1 MNHIHAKLFRRL
13 LIVAGILSANNM
25 MSYAQAPVQ
34 VTTTAVP
41 FLQITPDTRAGGMAN
56 MGIATSADADA
67 MFHNL
72 SKSVLNEDKGNISLN
87 YTPWLRNATSGI
99 SFISAAGNRKLDDNQ
114 SVSASLRYFN
124 MGDVPV
130 SDYSGKRLG
139 IYRPNEFAFDL
150 GYSRKLSEKF
160 SIGIAARYIYS
171 KLADGSVNGVNYT
184 AGNAFAG
191 DISAFY
197 NGIDKE
203 GNGFTAGVALS
214 NLGSRIGYTSN
225 SSEKAFIPAN
235 AGIGAAYTK
244 TFDEQNKIT
253 FGVEANKLLV
263 PATPVT
269 EEEMHDYYNT
279 GVMQS
284 WSQSFGNTAYKLGA
298 GIEYS
303 YCNVFNLRAG
313 YTFDGDDIGNSKY
326 LTAGAGLKYDAF
338 ELNFAYLVPSG
349 ATKAQS
355 AMANTLRFGLIYH
368 FAEKK

>member
-1 MNHIHAKLFRRL
+1 MNYIHKKIFRRL
-13 LIVAGILSANNM
+13 VIVAGVLSANNM
-25 MSYAQAPVQ
+25 MSFAQTPVQ

-41 FLQITPDTRAGGMAN
+41 FLQITPDTRAGGMGN

-72 SKSVLNEDKGNISLN
+72 SKTVFNEDKGNVSLN

-99 SFISAAGNRKLDDNQ
+99 SFVSAAGNYKLNENQ
-114 SVSASLRYFN
+114 AVSASLRYFN

-130 SDYSGKRLG
+130 TDYTGKRLG

-191 DISAFY
+191 DISGFY
-197 NGIDKE
+197 NGIDNE

-214 NLGSRIGYTSN
+214 NLGSKIGYTGN
-225 SSEKAFIPAN
+225 ANEKAFLPAN

-244 TFDEQNKIT
+244 KFEGEHKLT
-253 FGVEANKLLV
+253 FGIEANKLLV
-263 PATPVT
+263 PSAPAT
-269 EEEMHDYYNT
+269 EAEMQDYYNK

-284 WSQSFGNTAYKLGA
+284 WSESFGNTAYKLGA
-298 GIEYS
+298 GVEYT
-303 YCNVFNLRAG
+303 YNDMFNLRVG

-326 LTAGAGLKYDAF
+326 ITAGAGLKYECF
-338 ELNFAYLVPSG
+338 GLNFAYLMPSG
-349 ATKAQS
+349 ATKTQS
-355 AMANTLRFGLIYH
+355 AMANTLRFGLVYH
-368 FAEKK
+368 FENKK